1 MRKQP
6 LTIALIWLLCSFPF
20 AFAQD
25 VNALNATTTSTTTPL
40 ELRDITLTFNQE
52 STTIT
57 WTTNIPA
64 TGGVAFGRTLALDNT
79 TTDNALVTAHNITIP
94 TIQGIP
100 YYYRITSCDEAGN
113 CKNSPTQ
120 QFYAGKLFVSA
131 NLPRYSKT
139 PRLEIS
145 GKTRPGATVQLLLN
159 GNELRRIVSDRGD
172 FLFRE
177 IELRAQ
183 PQNVTLIA
191 TLGNETATQ
200 TQTIEVD
207 TAPASMNVSIPPTAT
222 QQPVIANITVS
233 EPVNITITSR
243 LQGEPPLRPGN
254 LQATK
259 IETGQVTL
267 TWNEI
272 TGILEYGVY
281 RDGVRIAVSSKN
293 EYVDTSI
300 SPGKSYQY
308 QVSAVSLG
316 CIEGD
321 RSDLETVTIPA
332 GSARSDNV
340 TSARLSCSQ
349 EPQHF
354 TLTTGRSSVPV
365 PLQQGEN
372 LVEVKAV
379 DKAGYVTIVE
389 SRVIHDTGAPHFVE
403 TNLRN
408 LGPTYQSDVVARG
421 KLSEKGSVTAIVNG
435 KPQKTV
441 LTADDGTF
449 SIPIKLERSTSLQKN
464 STRAVGQI
472 VWVNKIRLEASDAVG
487 FTTQTSEEKIEYQL
501 CGSGT
506 KIAVELSKP
515 TPEILNPQ
523 LLIQGAQQ
531 VGLSFTYK
539 YQGGQ
544 SATINHKQIKILPIE
559 LGPEARKDY
568 DNTLVTYNQRPL
580 GVRSTGRGSTPEGTG
595 YLQFT
600 FRPIDNPWQQLPE
613 LAEEKEPSNATTFAK
628 REVIAKHRLKD
639 CLVPGFGCMKLFF
652 ELEIPFQETVGPLST
667 DPLVRRTQETEQT
680 TTQFQRTCVS
690 IELPID
696 TPIPPRYIPK
706 GLLQTTSELI
716 TSIIEGID
724 TVLKPIQTIGKYLFY
739 TCLAGQG
746 VSLVPIFIEKYQCE
760 FDSVLSSLDDEGRFD
775 PDVAAIGACNEEYSG
790 TNQEEAKRNCNECS
804 NAKRRRAFVDRT
816 YRQVCDRVMCPSA
829 PSLQYYLKQHASQKL
844 TPVTLT
850 SDAAKAKY
858 SGDTYY
864 KEGGSVMIGSDCAAL
879 IKKSGQTQAAQQQQT
894 RLRQPPRLFFT
905 YNQVRDI
912 YLKWRDH
919 QTDTAPSDFNQ
930 GTSTQGKV
938 NCDDLHPAAPE
949 CCGFA
954 YMKEWSSACGVS
966 AFGLDTFNEIEES
979 TCLSAEKANVP
990 GGISLGPNKG
1000 SVECGN
1006 ILNSIGG
1013 FCDNDGKETPHT
1025 IPVAKACC
1033 DTGSGATGV
1042 LASLAAP
1049 KEQQLYLLLIPQSA
1063 QGGTATTGEYNIRLG
1078 YVAETIEFDRSP
1090 QAGTIP
1096 ASNQH
1101 RINANLNA
1109 IEIDSTSIQPY
1120 FTQEKIEEYYQ
1131 KQTIS
1136 DMQGFRN
1143 ALCTAAGYNTDQT
1156 CPIVGQ
1162 DIYDQAMAII
1172 GTPDQEY
1179 IIRPGDGLVNSL
1191 RCICI
1196 PTLIAFLQRWR
1207 NILGAVRDCM
1217 NTILLTGDGSS
1228 GVCQAVVSQH
1238 ACDLLYDAIAC
1249 FTQKFSAPSGK
1260 RLEYSGIGNVMGA
1273 LTSTGAELSRS
1284 VQSRYGETSM
1294 YKQVFIEKKLVHSI
1308 CLFAFTGTW
1317 NLDLDAAF
1325 DASIQEVPTES
1336 YGLLFPCSRR
1346 FIGFNPAT
1354 RPSGLVT
1361 WQYQFGAGIAAGADL
1376 ENVELVLKCSGGFK
1390 CRESDGFARGKCD
1403 CDTPKELVVN
1413 PEGLSTN
1420 IAKGQ
1425 IENKEL
1431 FITIDG
1437 TPGDRQ
1443 IRYDKAYLRW
1453 TWNDGKQTRTSKTD
1467 ECTISTD
1474 GPGATPSICRFDPLS
1489 LAFRCVL
1496 GDETGNI
1503 QFLDA
1508 TVQPTVNIPTPVFTL
1523 NEPVAATL
1531 RVRQAIFSETEPSEV
1546 KYLSYSIKNSQGR
1559 EVARSSDEVRV
1570 LKNGD
1575 YTMSLEDF
1583 GARPIVAQNWFG
1595 SGRTQNREINQ
1606 WSSVNNPQTAQP
1618 AASAITLLDL
1628 RTPEGQEYTLPFN
1641 FIIEIKSDS
1650 DRRETYTFYDASPER
1665 GVSEQ
1670 TGFNGKRQRLPGAS
1684 EGVLQRRIT
1693 YAGADTI
1700 SGTTDQRV
1708 GLPQI
1713 IVEFPRAPIGL
1724 APGETRQYLIS
1735 WGLTPDPNPC
1745 ENPTAQLQP
1754 QPFTITYTAKDS
1766 DHFGIRTEQTS
1777 IDPIT
1782 DEPVTKSVTF
1792 NAICTTKQDPRIQSQ
1807 VQSSQTSNV
1816 AELIRRIID
1825 SLQPIASKEAEAR
1838 RTITELVTAARA
1850 DTADD
1855 AARRQIRLRLLRTVD
1870 DLLETYQLQ
1879 TQPFETAHTAFSG
1892 QIEKILNPA
1901 DKTTAE
1907 TTNTTLTNYKTRLNT
1922 AKTRLTTIRTQI
1934 ARLSEAPT
1942 ANEISNTATGPL
1954 INVIDTTN
1962 TARQIEQLEGQVQRA
1977 ENVYQIYGNNVWTYY
1992 PTATPQEKITFRDP
2006 RTSQLIEFTYQ
2017 GGLYRTAATAG
2028 EHQVLLLEFDNNK
2041 ILTYRN
2047 DIPVGV
2053 IVLKN
2058 DGTAITPAPPDAATF
2073 ATDLQAKT
2081 QQFITSILTP
2091 AQREPVTSAPA
2102 CSDDSTTKRICST
2115 SCSTGFTQDSARS
2128 GSCAAE
2134 KPACCAIPLAQYCA
2148 GQATDTIGG
2157 IQTNF
2162 NLQCAT
2168 NAPANAQAYPERTCE
2183 EGKTCYR
2190 TATSTASR
2198 QTQLFQYLSVLDTI
2212 KTAATQKEQEYETL
2226 RTADDRVLL
2235 PIIVPNSPQ
2244 QTELL
2249 RALDADA
2256 QTLRKYQTQLDT
2268 ITNSAPSETPPLHLP
2283 AFANAQ
2289 RIHAEAIESLAR
2301 DLRANTITTT
2311 TPLRE
2316 RLQSLARNANYA
2328 KTEAQE
2334 LINRITAEA
2343 GGNLVTFNKAAGTAT
2358 LVLANGQTFTFAKS
2372 RWGRFAGNTN
2382 IDLYT
2387 SWQTHNNPDQPFKII
2402 ILDNDRIRI
2411 NSYAPPQQSLLESME
2426 FTLSGT
2432 HIRTVPGGIPAPAS
2446 WSAATTAFENH
2457 LNSQP

>member
-25 VNALNATTTSTTTPL
+25 VNASNATTTSTATPP

-94 TIQGIP
+94 TVQGTP
-100 YYYRITSCDEAGN
+100 YYYRITSCDESGN

-139 PRLEIS
+139 PRLEVS

-159 GNELRRIVSDRGD
+159 GNELRRTVSDRGD

-200 TQTIEVD
+200 TQVIEVD

-243 LQGEPPLRPGN
+243 PQGEPPLRPGN

-272 TGILEYGVY
+272 TGILEYAVY
-281 RDGVRIAVSSKN
+281 RDGVRIAVPGKN

-321 RSDLETVTIPA
+321 RSDLETATIPA
-332 GSARSDNV
+332 GTARNDNV
-340 TSARLSCSQ
+340 TSASLSCGQ
-349 EPQHF
+349 EPQHL

-379 DKAGYVTIVE
+379 DKAGYVTLVE
-389 SRVIHDTGAPHFVE
+389 SRVIHDTGAPRFVE

-464 STRAVGQI
+464 ATRAVGQI
-472 VWVNKIRLEASDAVG
+472 VWGNKIRLDASDAVG
-487 FTTQTSEEKIEYQL
+487 FTTQTSEEEIDYQL

-544 SATINHKQIKILPIE
+544 SATINRNQIKILPLE

-568 DNTLVTYNQRPL
+568 DNTLVAYNQRPL

-696 TPIPPRYIPK
+696 IPIPPRYIPK
-706 GLLQTTSELI
+706 GLLQTTSELL

-746 VSLVPIFIEKYQCE
+746 VSLIPIFIEKYQCE
-760 FDSVLSSLDDEGRFD
+760 FDSVLSSLDDEGKFD
-775 PDVAAIGACNEEYSG
+775 PNVAAIGACNEEYSG
-790 TNQEEAKRNCNECS
+790 TDQDEAKGNCNECS
-804 NAKRRRAFVDRT
+804 DAKRRRAFVDQT

-829 PSLQYYLKQHASQKL
+829 PSLQYYLKQHAPQRL

-858 SGDTYY
+858 TGDTYY
-864 KEGGSVMIGSDCAAL
+864 KEGESVMIGSDCAAL
-879 IKKSGQTQAAQQQQT
+879 IKKAGQTQAAQQQQT

-919 QTDTAPSDFNQ
+919 QTDSAPYPFESSAQ
-930 GTSTQGKV
+930 SSGKV

-1006 ILNSIGG
+1006 ILNSVGG

-1042 LASLAAP
+1042 LAGLAAP

-1090 QAGTIP
+1090 QAGTTP

-1109 IEIDSTSIQPY
+1109 IEVDSTSIQPY

-1131 KQTIS
+1131 KQTIT

-1143 ALCTAAGYNTDQT
+1143 ALCVAAGYGTDQT
-1156 CPIVGQ
+1156 CPVVGQ

-1249 FTQKFSAPSGK
+1249 FTQKFSSPSGK
-1260 RLEYSGIGNVMGA
+1260 RLEYSGVGNVMGA

-1294 YKQVFIEKKLVHSI
+1294 YKQVFVEKKLVHSI

-1325 DASIQEVPTES
+1325 DAAIQEVPTES

-1361 WQYQFGAGIAAGADL
+1361 WQYQFGAGIAAGAAL

-1420 IAKGQ
+1420 VANGQ

-1431 FITIDG
+1431 FITMDG

-1453 TWNDGKQTRTSKTD
+1453 SWNDGKQTRTSKTD

-1474 GPGATPSICRFDPLS
+1474 GPGSAPSMCRFDPLS

-1523 NEPVAATL
+1523 NEPVVATL
-1531 RVRQAIFSETEPSEV
+1531 RVRQTIFSETEPSEA

-1559 EVARSSDEVRV
+1559 EVARSSDEVRT

-1575 YTMSLEDF
+1575 YTMSFEDF

-1618 AASAITLLDL
+1618 AASAIALVNILKPDGTQH
-1628 RTPEGQEYTLPFN
+1628 TEPFN
-1641 FIIEIKSDS
+1641 FIIEVKADS
-1650 DRRETYTFYDASPER
+1650 DRRETYVLYDASPER
-1665 GVSEQ
+1665 GVGEN
-1670 TGFNGKRQRLPGAS
+1670 GFNGKRQKLPGAS
-1684 EGVLQRRIT
+1684 EGVMQRQIT
-1693 YAGADTI
+1693 YAGAGTI

-1708 GLPQI
+1708 GIPR
-1713 IVEFPRAPIGL
+1713 IVLEFPQAPIGL

-1735 WGLTPDPNPC
+1735 WGLTPDLNPC

-1766 DHFGIRTEQTS
+1766 DRFGIRTEQTS

-1782 DEPVTKSVTF
+1782 DEPVTKSITF

-1807 VQSSQTSNV
+1807 VQTSQTSNV

-1825 SLQPIASKEAEAR
+1825 TLQPIASKEAEAR
-1838 RTITELVTAARA
+1838 ATFTELGTAARA
-1850 DTADD
+1850 DTSDD

-1879 TQPFETAHTAFSG
+1879 TQPFETAHTAFSTAIPNI
-1892 QIEKILNPA
+1892 QNA
-1901 DKTTAE
+1901 NDKTNAL

-1934 ARLSEAPT
+1934 AGLSEAPT
-1942 ANEISNTATGPL
+1942 ADEVSEKTGELVTL
-1954 INVIDTTN
+1954 INTID
-1962 TARQIEQLEGQVQRA
+1962 TARQIEQLGGQVQRA
-1977 ENVYQIYGNNVWTYY
+1977 GQVYQIYGTNAWQYNGQTNTITLRDFTGQITEFRYDAGRGIYASTPENN
-1992 PTATPQEKITFRDP
+1992 E
-2006 RTSQLIEFTYQ
+2006 
-2017 GGLYRTAATAG
+2017 YRVA
-2028 EHQVLLLEFDNNK
+2028 LLEFNRNAV
-2041 ILTYRN
+2041 IIYRN
-2047 DIPVGV
+2047 NQLFGV
-2053 IVLKN
+2053 ILRAN
-2058 DGTAITPAPPDAATF
+2058 NGTEITPAPPDAAAF

-2081 QQFITSILTP
+2081 QQFITSILGP
-2091 AQREPVTSAPA
+2091 AQRAPVTSAPQIPQTTSLQTLSGVISTIDQFNA
-2102 CSDDSTTKRICST
+2102 EQQIHRARFSEIMSKSD
-2115 SCSTGFTQDSARS
+2115 
-2128 GSCAAE
+2128 
-2134 KPACCAIPLAQYCA
+2134 
-2148 GQATDTIGG
+2148 
-2157 IQTNF
+2157 
-2162 NLQCAT
+2162 
-2168 NAPANAQAYPERTCE
+2168 
-2183 EGKTCYR
+2183 
-2190 TATSTASR
+2190 
-2198 QTQLFQYLSVLDTI
+2198 
-2212 KTAATQKEQEYETL
+2212 
-2226 RTADDRVLL
+2226 
-2235 PIIVPNSPQ
+2235 
-2244 QTELL
+2244 TELL
-2249 RALDADA
+2249 AYTRPPLLSTTITQMDEYISVLQRQKSVIEQHISRLEALN
-2256 QTLRKYQTQLDT
+2256 QTAPSVAESTRRTRIIRDT
-2268 ITNSAPSETPPLHLP
+2268 ITVWLNPGNLPQRKNEFSTAGTIDIIRESVGSYNIATNFVMEDLTHAKASLELAAAGRPPTPPPSIQTISRLEKIQRAITILDNYKQQLTAQKTYFEQRRDPSYPNILAYAADP
-2283 AFANAQ
+2283 A
-2289 RIHAEAIESLAR
+2289 RTEAIQQINSVGA
-2301 DLRANTITTT
+2301 TFTTHINQLDEIST
-2311 TPLRE
+2311 TPVA
-2316 RLQSLARNANYA
+2316 S
-2328 KTEAQE
+2328 
-2334 LINRITAEA
+2334 
-2343 GGNLVTFNKAAGTAT
+2343 
-2358 LVLANGQTFTFAKS
+2358 GQTEPNFRTTIGLVISQS
-2372 RWGRFAGNTN
+2372 RPFAGNTA
-2382 IDLYT
+2382 DVAQQLRDA
-2387 SWQTHNNPDQPFKII
+2387 QTEQQLRSVFSHVSIVITN
-2402 ILDNDRIRI
+2402 RIREI
-2411 NSYAPPQQSLLESME
+2411 DEAITNLRAQ
-2426 FTLSGT
+2426 
-2432 HIRTVPGGIPAPAS
+2432 A
-2446 WSAATTAFENH
+2446 
-2457 LNSQP
+2457 SQP